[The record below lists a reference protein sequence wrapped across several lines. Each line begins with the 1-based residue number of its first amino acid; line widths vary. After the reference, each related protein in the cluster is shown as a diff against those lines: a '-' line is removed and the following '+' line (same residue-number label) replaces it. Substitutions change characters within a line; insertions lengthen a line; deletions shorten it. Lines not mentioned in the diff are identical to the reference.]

1 MLIRETRSSV
11 SKYNHTK
18 AALPLLLGRDHD
30 GFSTQASIQTHVV
43 QGRTL
48 DINNLIA
55 FIAVAEKKSFSRSA
69 DSLNLTQPAVS
80 KRVAALETEL
90 ATKLFDRIGRTIH
103 LTEAGRMLLPS
114 AKQISAEL
122 SRIENV
128 ICSLG
133 DEVSGTLSL
142 GTTEQIATYRLPEVL
157 KTFHAQY
164 PTVELNLNF
173 ASSEL
178 TLAALESGLIE
189 LAFCSFSAKDTAKF
203 GTRFKHHEIWK
214 DDLVVVT
221 ANDHPLAQEAS
232 VNLQQL
238 STYPAV
244 LPPETAPTRKIIDD
258 AFKKLQLRPQL
269 SMEVANIA
277 TIRAMTAVSFGWT
290 YLPESLAES
299 LSTIRVAELKESQSV
314 TLITQSERTLSNS
327 ALALIELLPIK
338 TNIENVKP
346 AAPPQKPPEKTN

>member
-1 MLIRETRSSV
+1 VLIRETRNSV
-11 SKYNHTK
+11 SKYNLRR
-18 AALPLLLGRDHD
+18 AAPPLLLGRDHD
-30 GFSTQASIQTHVV
+30 GFSTQ
-43 QGRTL
+43 
-48 DINNLIA
+48 
-55 FIAVAEKKSFSRSA
+55 
-69 DSLNLTQPAVS
+69 
-80 KRVAALETEL
+80 ETEL
-90 ATKLFDRIGRTIH
+90 ATKLFDRVGRTIH

-189 LAFCSFSAKDTAKF
+189 LAFCSFSAKDIAKL

-214 DDLVVVT
+214 DELVVVT

-232 VNLQQL
+232 
-238 STYPAV
+238 
-244 LPPETAPTRKIIDD
+244 TRNNTN
-258 AFKKLQLRPQL
+258 PQDH
-269 SMEVANIA
+269 
-277 TIRAMTAVSFGWT
+277 
-290 YLPESLAES
+290 
-299 LSTIRVAELKESQSV
+299 
-314 TLITQSERTLSNS
+314 
-327 ALALIELLPIK
+327 
-338 TNIENVKP
+338 
-346 AAPPQKPPEKTN
+346 